1 MEIERKRNEL
11 DFKVYMTMEEKQK
24 QLTLKKEYENLKR
37 KDRVKTVERIQR
49 QNEYQ
54 KSKVQRKIELD
65 NMRSLAL
72 KSEKEQIMEKRKVMR
87 KEAEI

>member
-1 MEIERKRNEL
+1 M
-11 DFKVYMTMEEKQK
+11 
-24 QLTLKKEYENLKR
+24 KKEYENLKR